1 MNNQLHLAL
10 SIEDEFGTT
19 SNIEYCTFENLLE
32 QRLKYIVENIN
43 DFSNIIVNRLDD
55 NNVIFI
61 SFILNEEGANNW
73 NPLRYIYFRDD
84 VNLTLF
90 YKNLRKYVE
99 EAIKGK
105 TSNVPALAFLSEV

>member
-1 MNNQLHLAL
+1 MSNQLHLAL

-61 SFILNEEGANNW
+61 SFILNEDGANNW

-84 VNLTLF
+84 VDLTLF

-105 TSNVPALAFLSEV
+105 TTNVPALTFLSEV

>member
-1 MNNQLHLAL
+1 MSNQLHLAL
-10 SIEDEFGTT
+10 SIEDEFGIT

-73 NPLRYIYFRDD
+73 NTFISVMMLI
-84 VNLTLF
+84 
-90 YKNLRKYVE
+90 
-99 EAIKGK
+99 
-105 TSNVPALAFLSEV
+105 

>member
-1 MNNQLHLAL
+1 MSNQLHLAL

-32 QRLKYIVENIN
+32 QRLKYIVENN
-43 DFSNIIVNRLDD
+43 

-84 VNLTLF
+84 VDLTLF

-105 TSNVPALAFLSEV
+105 TTNVPALTFLSEV

>member
-1 MNNQLHLAL
+1 MSNQLHLAL

-43 DFSNIIVNRLDD
+43 DFSNVIVNRLDD

-61 SFILNEEGANNW
+61 SFILNEEGGNNW

-84 VNLTLF
+84 VDLTVF

-99 EAIKGK
+99 EAIKGR
-105 TSNVPALAFLSEV
+105 TTNVPALALLSEV